1 MKGNKTNHG
10 NPFLVRIKFE
20 NIVKPIEIKVKNI
33 KEMATL
39 LGLNY
44 YTLQKIIYKD
54 GYKQKCSKFTDLFN
68 HIELIK
74 LDNKQKHLLCNSN
87 VIDMC

>member
-20 NIVKPIEIKVKNI
+20 NVVKPIEIRVKNI

-44 YTLQKIIYKD
+44 YTLKKIIYNE
-54 GYKQKCSKFTDLFN
+54 GYKEKFSKLTDLFN

-74 LDNKQKHLLCNSN
+74 LDKQQNHLLCNSDI
-87 VIDMC
+87 IDL